1 MWTKRIY
8 FFGEINWE
16 EALKMI
22 LFPMHRFQDM
32 WLRQRYQSRQQT
44 IVIVQLHKASLL
56 EILRKIGSSVKLNV
70 EPISNFNFVDVFH
83 GSSPGLSNSS
93 SFFKWWWFLS
103 FCRQKKT
110 RTKMF
115 FNDKKRFFFL
125 MIKKNFV
132 NLHQN
137 YAVGR
142 LMIIKILFYLTLTQ
156 KMLTFYNTSNTF
168 AK

>member
-1 MWTKRIY
+1 
-8 FFGEINWE
+8 
-16 EALKMI
+16 MI

-103 FCRQKKT
+103 FCRQKKPGQ
-110 RTKMF
+110 KCFLMI
-115 FNDKKRFFFL
+115 KKDFFFL
-125 MIKKNFV
+125 MIKKIFV

-142 LMIIKILFYLTLTQ
+142 LMIIKILFLLDIDSKNVDLLQY
-156 KMLTFYNTSNTF
+156 
-168 AK
+168 